1 MATHSSI
8 LAWRIPSTEEP
19 GWLWPIGSQ
28 RVEHNRRTQPRVPTC
43 THHQLRGHEFE
54 QALGAGDGSLVCC
67 VPWGCRVGH
76 DFATELN
83 PTEHTHTHTHTHTGH
98 FNINMKTLLLNVD
111 FIPLFVTSCLVYG
124 SPFLAIVH

>member
-19 GWLWPIGSQ
+19 GWLWPIGSK

-83 PTEHTHTHTHTHTGH
+83 PTEHTHTHTHTHTLD
-98 FNINMKTLLLNVD
+98 TL
-111 FIPLFVTSCLVYG
+111 I
-124 SPFLAIVH
+124 